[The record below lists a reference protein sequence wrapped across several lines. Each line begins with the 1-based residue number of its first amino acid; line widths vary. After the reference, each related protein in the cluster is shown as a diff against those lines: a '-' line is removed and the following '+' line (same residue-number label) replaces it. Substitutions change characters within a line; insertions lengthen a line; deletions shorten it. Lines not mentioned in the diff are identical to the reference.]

1 MSSIPASDPPYPSQR
16 YAWYVVFVLVLAYT
30 FSFIDRQILA
40 LLVGPIKADLGLSD
54 TMFSLLGG
62 IAFASFYTLLGLPIG
77 RMADKR
83 SRRGIIMGGI
93 AIWSLMTALCGVTK
107 NFWQLFVARMGV
119 GVGEAALS
127 PAAYSMIAD
136 YFKPKYLGT
145 AISVYGMGIYI
156 GSGLAFIVG
165 GTVVSWAAGAE
176 DYVLPIIGTIHPWQ
190 MTFFAVGLPGLLIV
204 LLMLTIKEPRRR
216 GIVQK
221 AEQKAVEDAVPI
233 REVAQFVRK
242 RWRTFMAHFLGF
254 APLSLIGYG
263 SSAWIPAFFERTYD
277 GFEVAFWY
285 GTIVLIFGPLGIVVG
300 GALADRWRAQGRKD
314 SFLRVGIMAALVL
327 VPINIFQPLM
337 PNAYLAIAL
346 IIPSAFFGAMP
357 FGVAPA
363 AIQAITPN
371 RMRGQVSAMYLF
383 TVNIIGLGLGP
394 TIIALCTD
402 YVFMDEALLKYSL
415 SLVGGITGVWAA
427 IMLSSGLR
435 PFRDCVDDAA
445 EWTDQGS

>member
-1 MSSIPASDPPYPSQR
+1 MSSVPASDPPYPSQR

-40 LLVGPIKADLGLSD
+40 ILHAPIKADLNLSD

-83 SRRGIIMGGI
+83 SRRGIIIGGI

-107 NFWQLFVARMGV
+107 NFWQLFAARMGV

-136 YFKPKYLGT
+136 YFKPKILGT
-145 AISVYGMGIYI
+145 AISIYGMGIYI

-165 GTVVSWAAGAE
+165 GAVVSWAEGAPN
-176 DYVLPIIGTIHPWQ
+176 YVLPLVGTIYPWQ
-190 MTFFAVGLPGLLIV
+190 LTFIAVGLPGLLV
-204 LLMLTIKEPRRR
+204 VFLMMTVREPKRR
-216 GIVQK
+216 GLVQK
-221 AEQKAVEDAVPI
+221 AGAKAVEEAASVK
-233 REVAQFVRK
+233 EVAQFVRK
-242 RWRTFMAHFLGF
+242 RWRTFLGHFLGF

-263 SSAWIPAFFERTYD
+263 SSQWTPAFFDRTFD
-277 GFEVAFWY
+277 GFQVAMWY
-285 GTIVLIFGPLGIVVG
+285 GSIILIFGPMGIVAG
-300 GALADRWRAQGRKD
+300 GALADRWRAKGHKD
-314 SFLRVGIMAALVL
+314 SYLRAGLLAALVL
-327 VPINIFQPLM
+327 IPINIFQPLM
-337 PNAYLAIAL
+337 PNVYLAIAL
-346 IIPSAFFGAMP
+346 IVPAAFFGAMP

-371 RMRGQVSAMYLF
+371 RMRGQISALYLF

-402 YVFMDEALLKYSL
+402 YVFKDEALLKYSL
-415 SLVGGITGVWAA
+415 SLVGGFTGVWAA
-427 IMLSSGLR
+427 ILLYSGLR
-435 PFRDCVDDAA
+435 PYRESVDAAA
-445 EWTDQGS
+445 EWTNADN